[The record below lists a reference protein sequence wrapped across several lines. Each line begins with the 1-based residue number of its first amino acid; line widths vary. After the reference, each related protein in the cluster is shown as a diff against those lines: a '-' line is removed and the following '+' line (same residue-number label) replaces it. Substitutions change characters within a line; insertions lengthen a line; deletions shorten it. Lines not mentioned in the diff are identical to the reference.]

1 LKWRSLAVLA
11 YINMDFVQIDKA
23 NLDTAREIENTIFP
37 HYNALNNYLD
47 SLINPKKSEY
57 YLIKDNDIFIG
68 IIGLYSYDAYPD
80 DAWLGW
86 FGLLEEYRGKGY
98 GRKALEFF
106 EELAKDHG
114 FRFARLFTDTLNNDK
129 TRNFCKHLGFFE
141 ERYIN
146 FNDPAS
152 LKYPISIFS
161 KSLYDER
168 CPHWNNR
175 DIHFTKQV
183 HKQQ

>member
-1 LKWRSLAVLA
+1 MEFIL
-11 YINMDFVQIDKA
+11 IDKS
-23 NLDTAREIENTIFP
+23 NLDTAHEIENIIFP
-37 HYNALNNYLD
+37 HYDALKNYLD
-47 SLINPKKSEY
+47 SIFDPKKSGY
-57 YLIKDNDIFIG
+57 YLIKENDVFIG
-68 IIGLYSYDAYPD
+68 IIGIYSYDAYPD

-106 EELAKDHG
+106 EELARNRG
-114 FRFARLFTDTLNNDK
+114 FRYARLFTDTLNNDN
-129 TRNFCKHLGFFE
+129 TRNFYKHHDYFE

-146 FNDPAS
+146 FSDPAS

-161 KSLYDER
+161 KSLYEER
-168 CPHWNNR
+168 CPRWNNR

-183 HKQQ
+183 NKQQ

>member
-1 LKWRSLAVLA
+1 MEFTL
-11 YINMDFVQIDKA
+11 IDKS
-23 NLDTAREIENTIFP
+23 NLDTAHEIENIIFP
-37 HYNALNNYLD
+37 HYDALKNYLD
-47 SLINPKKSEY
+47 SIFDPKKSGY
-57 YLIKDNDIFIG
+57 YLIKENDVYIG
-68 IIGLYSYDAYPD
+68 IIGIYSYDAYPD

-106 EELAKDHG
+106 EELARNRG
-114 FRFARLFTDTLNNDK
+114 FRYARLFTDTLNNDN
-129 TRNFCKHLGFFE
+129 TRNFYKHHDYFE

-146 FNDPAS
+146 FSDPAS

-161 KSLYDER
+161 KSLYEER
-168 CPHWNNR
+168 CPRWNNR

-183 HKQQ
+183 NKQQ